1 MTKPTFIDCNGLAG
15 FMSLGFTQAGMEMT
29 SRTGTL
35 NFGNPVAEV
44 NRHHLG
50 NKWSSFFS
58 DDPSE
63 WPLQKADVVVGCPP
77 CSGWSVWSG
86 PANRGPDSAA
96 HEHTRAF
103 MNTQDALHQR

>member
-1 MTKPTFIDCNGLAG
+1 MSSHTFIDCNGLAG
-15 FMSLGFTQAGMEMT
+15 FMSLGFVQAGMEMQ

-50 NKWSSFFS
+50 NSWNSFFS
-58 DDPSE
+58 DDSSE
-63 WPLQKADVVVGCPP
+63 WPVKKTDVVVGCPP

-86 PANRGPDSAA
+86 PANLGPDSAA
-96 HEHTRAF
+96 HEHTRAI
-103 MNTQDALHQR
+103 MR

>member
-63 WPLQKADVVVGCPP
+63 WPLHKADVVVG
-77 CSGWSVWSG
+77 
-86 PANRGPDSAA
+86 
-96 HEHTRAF
+96 
-103 MNTQDALHQR
+103 